1 MVFPGEDA
9 PGRPDR
15 MRGGSVISVPAALVE
30 QLRSVAPA
38 H

>member
-15 MRGGSVISVPAALVE
+15 MRGGSVISVPAAIVD
-30 QLRSVAPA
+30 QLRAAAPS